1 MNTTSACRFGAAMLI
16 ILVLGGC
23 AAPYELSQQERTLAA
38 GMTDDRA
45 DEIIHQA
52 LTSTASQGGLCAVN
66 NAGQRFGA
74 PRVTH
79 YFGPVAFL
87 VDYPDEIDSV
97 SLDDGAVILNGSDR
111 AQPVRFDFRTLARVT
126 LVSRDTFAQGSACR
140 VSGDGPVFGLATESE
155 VYINVDVTAASTS
168 PLIAALRHYSPQ
180 ARFTRSL
187 GF

>member
-1 MNTTSACRFGAAMLI
+1 MIRPSLRLAGAAAL
-16 ILVLGGC
+16 LALLAAC
-23 AAPYELSQQERTLAA
+23 AAPYELSQQQQALAA

-52 LTSTASQGGLCAVN
+52 LTASKAQGGLCAVN
-66 NAGQRFGA
+66 NAGQRFGS

-87 VDYPDEIDSV
+87 VDYPDELASV
-97 SLDDGAVILNGSDR
+97 SLDDGSVILNGTDR
-111 AQPVRFDFRTLARVT
+111 VQPIRFDFRAITRVT
-126 LVSRDTFAQGSACR
+126 LVNRDTFAQGSACR
-140 VSGDGPVFGLATESE
+140 RSGSGPVFGLATEAD
-155 VYINVDVTAASTS
+155 VYINVDVDAASEN
-168 PLIAALRHYSPQ
+168 PLIAALRHYAPQ